1 MLIAFRIFG
10 LLGIQSFINIL
21 FYFKIMGTLI
31 EFDYLIGLFKTSS
44 KQSYKPINLIYIR
57 GNYNGDVCNF
67 TVHCLIPRTF
77 VPFVTVLMVFM
88 VISSLQVPKVS

>member
-1 MLIAFRIFG
+1 MFFKL
-10 LLGIQSFINIL
+10 SFIVLSLKKAGICR
-21 FYFKIMGTLI
+21 
-31 EFDYLIGLFKTSS
+31 TSS

-88 VISSLQVPKVS
+88 IISSLQVPKVS